1 MNLVVSNR
9 VVSNAEYF
17 KGPWE
22 LVNYLKRNPNIQKIL
37 FFCWSWIV
45 PKEILDKYECYGMHT
60 GPLLEG
66 KGRGG
71 DPIGN
76 LQQLGVR
83 ITTLCA
89 FKMTEKLDGG
99 QVKVAIPFYLDGTK
113 EELIERAAGYLPMIS
128 DYLFEK
134 QPEIPETFKRADVR
148 K

>member
-1 MNLVVSNR
+1 MNLIVSNR
-9 VVSNAEYF
+9 RTPNTAYF
-17 KGPWE
+17 ENPE
-22 LVNYLKRNPNIQKIL
+22 ALKFHLASEPGITQLL

-45 PKEILDKYECYGMHT
+45 PKEMLEKYDCYGMHT

-89 FKMTEKLDGG
+89 FKMTEKIDGG
-99 QVKVAIPFYLDGTK
+99 QVKVAIPIKLEGTK
-113 EELIERAAGYLPMIS
+113 EDIIQKASMYLPEIAH
-128 DYLFEK
+128 YLFAR
-134 QPEIPETFKRADVR
+134 QPEIPETFKRADV
-148 K
+148 KS